1 MYVMK
6 PIPSVD
12 IPRGKE
18 WLYEVKYDGY
28 RCTLQWTKE
37 LIQLRSKNNT
47 NLSNQFPEII
57 QACLQLQEQ
66 VESHLPLTMDGEL
79 VILNQLYQAN
89 FEWVQKRARLRT
101 TSSIETASK
110 QRSASFMVFDI
121 LQHQGESML
130 SIELE
135 KRKEYLQLLFK
146 TYPFSQELIYVTS
159 YKNPDQ
165 LWKEIFRHLGEGM
178 IAKRKNSLYK
188 QGSNHQD
195 WYKIKNWRSLSGFL
209 TALDK
214 NNDYFQVSVYKHNQ
228 IVPIGKCKHGLD
240 SKEMDILRQLF
251 QTKGDLKSNTYI
263 LPPAICATIHSLDLY
278 KQELREPAFKQILPH
293 ARPEE
298 MTWEKLQLD
307 QAMFPTDVEITNL
320 DKVFWS
326 KPGYT
331 KADLL
336 LYIRQIAPYMLTFF
350 KSRELTII
358 RAPDGIDKEH
368 FFQKHLPTYAPA
380 FMPRHEQ
387 QGKNSIVCDTLN
399 DLIWLTNHGTVEF
412 HTPFQTIATNT
423 PEEIVFDLDPPSR
436 DRFSLAIKA
445 ALNMK
450 YLFDELQ
457 LISFVKTSGNKGL
470 QVYIPIPSGSMSYE
484 DTALFTQTIALT
496 LEGTFPALFTTERL
510 KHKRNG
516 KLYIDYVQHGRGK
529 TIIAPYSPRKTPEG
543 TVAMPLFWHEVT
555 DDLTPQ
561 NFTIKNVVE
570 LVKERG
576 CPWQRYETVKK
587 SQNLEVVLTFLR
599 NHSLTND

>member
-1 MYVMK
+1 MHVMK

-47 NLSNQFPEII
+47 NLSKQFPEII

-89 FEWVQKRARLRT
+89 FEWVQKRARLQA
-101 TSSIETASK
+101 TSSIETASN

-121 LQHQGESML
+121 LQHQGESLL
-130 SIELE
+130 SIDLE
-135 KRKEYLQLLFK
+135 KRKEYLQLLFT
-146 TYPFSQELIYVTS
+146 TYPFSQELIYVPS

-165 LWKEIFRHLGEGM
+165 LWKEIFIHLGEGM

-188 QGSNHQD
+188 QGNNHQD

-209 TALDK
+209 TALDI

-228 IVPIGKCKHGLD
+228 IVSIGKCKHGLD

-251 QTKGDLKSNTYI
+251 QTKGELKSNTYI
-263 LPPAICATIHSLDLY
+263 LPPAICTAIHSLDLY

-298 MTWEKLQLD
+298 LTWEKLQLD
-307 QAMFPTDVEITNL
+307 QAMFPTEVEITNL
-320 DKVFWS
+320 NKVFWS

-350 KSRELTII
+350 KRRALTII

-380 FMPRHEQ
+380 FMPRHEHK
-387 QGKNSIVCDTLN
+387 GKHSIVCETLN

-470 QVYIPIPSGSMSYE
+470 QVYIPIPSGSMTYE
-484 DTALFTQTIALT
+484 DTALFTQTIAFT
-496 LEGTFPALFTTERL
+496 LEGTFPALFTTERF
-510 KHKRNG
+510 KHKRND
-516 KLYIDYVQHGRGK
+516 KLYIDYVQHGKGK
-529 TIIAPYSPRKTPEG
+529 TIIAPYSPRKTSEG
-543 TVAMPLFWHEVT
+543 TVAMPLFWNEVT

-576 CPWQRYETVKK
+576 CPWQSYEAVKK
-587 SQNLEVVLTFLR
+587 SQNLEEVLTFLQDHHR
-599 NHSLTND
+599 